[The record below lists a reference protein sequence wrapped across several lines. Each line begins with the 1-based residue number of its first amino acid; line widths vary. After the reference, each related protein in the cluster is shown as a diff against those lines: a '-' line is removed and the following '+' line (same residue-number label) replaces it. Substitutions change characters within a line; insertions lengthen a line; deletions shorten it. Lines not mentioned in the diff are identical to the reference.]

1 MRCAF
6 LLLPYNLR
14 LCYALFP
21 SHSTKYVLIRFMK
34 NIIFIISPV
43 GSLITCKKNF
53 FPKVQAAPLRSTK
66 FCSQSLHS
74 NYVFILI
81 LYFGRFLHSLAFS
94 VSLSINP
101 NIAPKPTEEN
111 NNTNNHN
118 NRRRLLALFFQT
130 INSFNRFR
138 TVSIEWMYVVILK
151 VHYCRILLTQSAC
164 LNDNIQMQRRKMY
177 GIMIW
182 EF

>member
-6 LLLPYNLR
+6 SLLPYNLR
-14 LCYALFP
+14 LGYALFP

-43 GSLITCKKNF
+43 GSLITCKKKTFSQKFKLRRCDRLSSVHNLNTATTFSFLYCILAVF
-53 FPKVQAAPLRSTK
+53 FTHWP
-66 FCSQSLHS
+66 
-74 NYVFILI
+74 
-81 LYFGRFLHSLAFS
+81 
-94 VSLSINP
+94 SLSRSQLIP

-111 NNTNNHN
+111 NNHN
-118 NRRRLLALFFQT
+118 NRRRLLASFFQT